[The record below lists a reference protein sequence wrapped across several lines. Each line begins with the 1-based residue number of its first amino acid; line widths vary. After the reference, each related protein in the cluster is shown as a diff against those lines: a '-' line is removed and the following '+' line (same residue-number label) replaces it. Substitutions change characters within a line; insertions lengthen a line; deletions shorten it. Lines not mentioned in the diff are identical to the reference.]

1 MPELSSH
8 ICPSCGSALKL
19 DENANLFRCEFCG
32 SVFESE
38 KFLYDDTFDQAVY
51 SLKNREFSSAVHTF
65 TGFLDKHPGNP
76 LALKGRLL
84 ATAESSSL
92 DEFLDDSNWRYKQ
105 ETTKVYVDQAPQ
117 DYKEYFFCF
126 GKIGSSNLRLTKLT
140 EEKNNITKLKGGV
153 DADMKRYKRLSTFRS
168 LFFTHIYWLIIGS
181 MLSLIGMGIYP
192 KADGHYTNSAYQ
204 MRTII
209 SFAVTAAIFLAFVVV
224 MIVTCLKSKAKYAR
238 KIKENEKILDQ
249 YGAQEQE
256 YQGRIQEEL
265 NIRTDIKNAILDSD
279 KVLFESLRKL

>member
-51 SLKNREFSSAVHTF
+51 SLKNREFSSAVHSF
-65 TGFLDKHPGNP
+65 TGFLDNHPGNP
-76 LALKGRLL
+76 VALKGRLL

-92 DEFLDDSNWRYKQ
+92 DEFLDDSNWRFKQ
-105 ETTKVYVDQAPQ
+105 ETTKLYVDQAPQ

-126 GKIGSSNLRLTKLT
+126 GKIGGSNLRLSKLT
-140 EEKNNITKLKGGV
+140 EEKNKITKLKGGV
-153 DADMKRYKRLSTFRS
+153 DADMKRCKRMSTFRS
-168 LFFTHIYWLIIGS
+168 LFFSHIYWLIIGFI
-181 MLSLIGMGIYP
+181 LSLIGMGIYP
-192 KADGHYTNSAYQ
+192 KSDGHYTDRAYQ
-204 MRTII
+204 MRII
-209 SFAVTAAIFLAFVVV
+209 VSLAVTAAIFLTVIVA

-238 KIKENEKILDQ
+238 KLKEDEKIFDQ
-249 YGAQEQE
+249 YGVQEQE
-256 YQGRIQEEL
+256 YCGRIQEEF
-265 NIRTDIKNAILDSD
+265 NNRTEIKKAILDSD